1 MVRLEWQI
9 FLLAVQFLTR
19 LPVPRDLPFS
29 DDLTIRA
36 VKYYP
41 LVGALVGAIGGAV
54 LWLAAL
60 AWPMPVA
67 VVLAL
72 AATLLA
78 TGCFHEDGLADCAD
92 GLGGGSTGERAME
105 IMRDS
110 RVGTYGVVALVVC
123 LTLKLALLVAL
134 APGAA
139 ALLLMAGQGLGRMAA
154 VQVIRGTPYARAQGG
169 KFAVPRVTPDGYL
182 VATLT
187 ALALWIGLWAVFGLA
202 AMLWGL
208 IASLLVLYLFRRLFM
223 RRLGGYTGDCL
234 GGAVVLCEL
243 AVMLG
248 VVAWV

>member
-41 LVGALVGAIGGAV
+41 LVGALVGVIGGAV
-54 LWLAAL
+54 LWAA
-60 AWPMPVA
+60 AQVWPMPVA
-67 VVLAL
+67 VVLSL

-110 RVGTYGVVALVVC
+110 RVGTYGAAALIVT
-123 LTLKLALLVAL
+123 LGLKLALLGSL

-139 ALLLMAGQGLGRMAA
+139 ALLLIAGQGLGRMAA

-169 KFAVPRVTPDGYL
+169 KFAVPMVTRDGYL

-187 ALALWIGLWAVFGLA
+187 ALVLWLALWLVFGVA
-202 AMLWGL
+202 AMVWGFVL
-208 IASLLVLYLFRRLFM
+208 SMLALLVFRGIFM
-223 RRLGGYTGDCL
+223 KRLGGYTGDCL

-248 VVAWV
+248 VTAWA